1 MDFSTVHNEY
11 LHSAQWIYSVVM
23 ASGGVDPIVSTLS
36 GAAEVANKQ
45 WISGRG
51 AESNK
56 PNGPAIAATSKQG
69 RATRLHRIHLIW
81 ICWLKTFL
89 SKKETQAGGISP
101 HLQSCWIMVWP
112 SSVVENYME
121 PKICD
126 CLQRS
131 SCTTEWNWFWP
142 CEFLEVILMT
152 GISVNWSRSNWRNEK
167 SLASTA
173 VCSMFCVNAPRN

>member
-89 SKKETQAGGISP
+89 SKKETQAGG
-101 HLQSCWIMVWP
+101 HLTSSAVMLNYGLAIFSCWKLYGAKNMWLFAKIIMYYRVKLVLTMWVSWGNTYDRDLSELKP
-112 SSVVENYME
+112 IKLKKRE
-121 PKICD
+121 ITC
-126 CLQRS
+126 
-131 SCTTEWNWFWP
+131 
-142 CEFLEVILMT
+142 
-152 GISVNWSRSNWRNEK
+152 
-167 SLASTA
+167 
-173 VCSMFCVNAPRN
+173 